1 MRNEERISKKTIERL
16 TLYLKCL
23 DNFSDEEYIS
33 SEELGVLLGVTA
45 SQVRKDLSYFINSF
59 DNFLGKRGKGYSVK
73 NLKEILEK
81 ILGLNKKINVI
92 IVGANSL
99 SNGILEE
106 ANIDLQ
112 KFNIVG
118 IFDIRKNKLESEHNG
133 VKIFNISDIPRV
145 VESKNVDIAIITE
158 EEKMIQPVTDIVVKA
173 GVSGIINMTS
183 KEIKVPLNVIV
194 EQIDINRKLQEINYW
209 KEKVK

>member
-209 KEKVK
+209 KEKVR